1 MGSKRLDR
9 RGFLKGGAAVT
20 GGLTLGAVAPAFG
33 QTQTPASPP
42 MIKEKPDQIA
52 YGARS
57 KHVTSVRIPHGGRP
71 SPDNFGLTFHVASPL
86 QDSVGVITPSSLH
99 YYATTRGSFL
109 PDIDPREHTLMIHGL
124 VDRPLTFSMA
134 DLKRFPSVTRL
145 HFIEC
150 AGNRSTPKAK
160 TVQESHGMTSC
171 AEWTG
176 VLLSTLLKEAG
187 VKGSASWFV
196 AEGKEEVKGASSMPL
211 AKAMDDVLVA
221 YGMNGEAVRPQNGF
235 PLRLMVPGFEGI
247 FHTKWL
253 QRIKLVDRYY
263 MNYSDYGHLRDD
275 KVDAALGYQWGP
287 KSVITFPS
295 GSQQLPGRGFYEIS
309 GLAWSGGGAIRRVEI
324 STDNGKSWKNA
335 EFKGTPQRMAH
346 TRFGLPWNWDGTETV
361 IMSRST
367 DELGQVQP
375 TRAQAAKH
383 FNQPADPSFSVPG
396 LDNTIQPWRIAS
408 DGSVTN
414 GFA

>member
-9 RGFLKGGAAVT
+9 RGFLKGGAALT
-20 GGLTLGAVAPAFG
+20 GGVTLGAVAPAFG

-42 MIKEKPDQIA
+42 MIKEKTDQIA

-150 AGNRSTPKAK
+150 AGNRSTPRAK

-335 EFKGTPQRMAH
+335 EFKGTPRQMAH

-361 IMSRST
+361 IMSRCT

-383 FNQPADPSFSVPG
+383 FNKPADPAFSPPG
-396 LDNTIQPWRIAS
+396 LDNTIQPWRVAS